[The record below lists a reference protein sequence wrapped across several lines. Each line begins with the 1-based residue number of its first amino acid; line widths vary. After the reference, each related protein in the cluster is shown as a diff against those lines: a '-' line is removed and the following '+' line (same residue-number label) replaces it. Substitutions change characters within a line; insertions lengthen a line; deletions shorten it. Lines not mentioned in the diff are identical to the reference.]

1 MKLHELTA
9 PPRRTKKRVG
19 RGLSAGQGKT
29 AGRGTKGQR
38 ARTGFKLP
46 RRFEGGQSPFI
57 MRLPKKRGFRSV
69 HPKPLTLSINRILKK
84 LPTVTRLSPKILLEA
99 GIISPAEK
107 HHGLFKL
114 VGTSQRLHA
123 LSWSRQIKVSAPLA
137 AALKK
142 LASQPTMKSET
153 RSK

>member
-1 MKLHELTA
+1 M
-9 PPRRTKKRVG
+9 RKRVG

-57 MRLPKKRGFRSV
+57 MRLPKKKGFRSISR
-69 HPKPLTLSINRILKK
+69 KPVTLQIAKVLETLPAGRRITPAVLLK
-84 LPTVTRLSPKILLEA
+84 A
-99 GIISPAEK
+99 GLISQQEK

-114 VGTSQRLHA
+114 VGATPKIRA
-123 LSWSRQIKVSAPLA
+123 FNWSKEIKLT
-137 AALKK
+137 KK
-142 LASQPTMKSET
+142 LHEQLAKLKPLS
-153 RSK
+153 

>member
-9 PPRRTKKRVG
+9 SPRRTKKRVG

-57 MRLPKKRGFRSV
+57 MRLPKKRGFRSIYK
-69 HPKPLTLSINRILKK
+69 KPITLQIQRVLTA
-84 LPTVTRLSPKILLEA
+84 LPTGRITPVALLAA
-99 GIISPAEK
+99 GLISTKEK

-114 VGTSQRLHA
+114 VGTVENPRRF
-123 LSWSRQIKVSAPLA
+123 SWSKEIKLTKRLA
-137 AALKK
+137 AE
-142 LASQPTMKSET
+142 LAKTSSAK
-153 RSK
+153 